1 MNTKLKVA
9 ATRKK
14 PESIN
19 IEICKENFDTFCI
32 AADLYRQDFIKNL
45 DMSEKDHKKGKVT
58 PEIAVR
64 LSMVLGSS
72 PESWM
77 GHQTA
82 YDLWQVEQHKNE
94 LQISPLLAKTA

>member
-1 MNTKLKVA
+1 MYN
-9 ATRKK
+9 
-14 PESIN
+14 PPHPG
-19 IEICKENFDTFCI
+19 EI
-32 AADLYRQDFIKNL
+32 IKNL
-45 DMSEKDHKKGKVT
+45 WLDPMNISIKKAAEAMDISRKTLSNIIHKKGKVT

-64 LSMVLGSS
+64 LSMALGSS

>member
-1 MNTKLKVA
+1 MKMYN
-9 ATRKK
+9 
-14 PESIN
+14 PPHPG
-19 IEICKENFDTFCI
+19 EI
-32 AADLYRQDFIKNL
+32 IKNL
-45 DMSEKDHKKGKVT
+45 WLDPMNISIKKAAEAMDISRKTLSNIIHKKGKVT

-64 LSMVLGSS
+64 LSMALGSS